1 MAWLKYGRRM
11 LPLATL
17 LAAPVYVAWKL
28 PIYAKLLVA
37 REKAWVRT
45 DREGLQQS

>member
-1 MAWLKYGRRM
+1 
-11 LPLATL
+11 
-17 LAAPVYVAWKL
+17 L